1 MGKQQGPPPDYVE
14 VNERIVEFRAAHPD
28 GVLQAEI
35 LPSPVDGFVVV
46 KAYAYR
52 TPDDERP
59 GTGLAW
65 EPIPGKTNFTRDSEL
80 MNAETSAW
88 GRAIIAVGAADA
100 KRGIASA
107 NEVRNRQQAE
117 QSPAPAPEPSATD
130 EQVARFDAVCEALD
144 VDKRKALSDWM
155 ERNYQ
160 VDLDGFAN
168 LSESWAESLL
178 GHVEPQGAA
187 A

>member
-1 MGKQQGPPPDYVE
+1 MGGPPPDYVD
-14 VNERIVEFRAAHPD
+14 VNERIDEWRAQYPD
-28 GVLQAEI
+28 GSIQADI
-35 LPSPVDGFVVV
+35 VPSPFEGFVCV

-52 TPDDERP
+52 TPDDPTP

-65 EPIPGKTNFTRDSEL
+65 EPVPGKTNFTRDSEL

-88 GRAIIAVGAADA
+88 GRALIAVGAADA

-107 NEVRNRQQAE
+107 NEVRNRQQ
-117 QSPAPAPEPSATD
+117 QPAPAPEPPPEPSASD
-130 EQVARFDAVCEALD
+130 EQIGRFDAVCDALD

-155 ERNYQ
+155 ERNYG
-160 VDLDGFAN
+160 VDLDGFAG

-178 GHVEPQGAA
+178 GHLEPQGATA
-187 A
+187 